1 MKKGDFFMFQIGE
14 KVVYPMYGAGVV
26 ENIEQDFHGTKL
38 EMYYI
43 IQIPKNNLKIRLIAN
58 KSEQLGVRA
67 VANKEEVVKA
77 LEYVGSK
84 NIIMPE
90 NWSLRY
96 KDNLE
101 KLKTGKLDMV
111 TEVVKNLNER
121 EKKKKTF

>member
-1 MKKGDFFMFQIGE
+1 MFQIGE

-67 VANKEEVVKA
+67 LANK
-77 LEYVGSK
+77 
-84 NIIMPE
+84 
-90 NWSLRY
+90 
-96 KDNLE
+96 
-101 KLKTGKLDMV
+101 KLVLKGI
-111 TEVVKNLNER
+111 N
-121 EKKKKTF
+121 